1 MKLNVVD
8 IISQEYRTQFLILP
22 IGLWVC
28 KTVVIDNW
36 EKGARD
42 SDLVNF
48 RLEFRIVSKT

>member
-36 EKGARD
+36 KKGARD